1 MAVTENSNK
10 PVGKLTGLKLI
21 RAWYLLGA
29 LMLLVVGIAS
39 LMPAPQVGISDKV
52 SHVVTYAVLGAWF
65 GLLASNQLVLN
76 WTVAGLFVYGILIEL
91 LQGTTSYR
99 FAEWADV
106 VANGGGILIGATLY
120 FTPLKRLL
128 AYVDHRLARFVQ

>member
-1 MAVTENSNK
+1 MTENDSNAADR
-10 PVGKLTGLKLI
+10 PSGLKLI

-29 LMLLVVGIAS
+29 VMLLLVGVAS
-39 LMPAPQVGISDKV
+39 LMPAPQVGVSDKV
-52 SHVVTYAVLGAWF
+52 SHVATYAVLGAWF
-65 GLLASNQLVLN
+65 GLLASNRLVLS
-76 WTVAGLFVYGILIEL
+76 WTIVGLLGYGILLEL

-99 FAEWADV
+99 YAEWADV

-128 AYVDHRLARFVQ
+128 AYVDQRLARLVQ

>member
-1 MAVTENSNK
+1 MTENDNNS
-10 PVGKLTGLKLI
+10 PGKSSGLKLI

-29 LMLLVVGIAS
+29 LMLLLVAVAS
-39 LMPAPQVGISDKV
+39 LMPAPQVGVGDKV
-52 SHVVTYAVLGAWF
+52 SHLVTYAVLGAWF
-65 GLLASNQLVLN
+65 GLLASNRLILG
-76 WTVAGLFVYGILIEL
+76 WTVVGLLGYGILLEL

-106 VANGGGILIGATLY
+106 VANGGGILIGTALC

-128 AYVDHRLARFVQ
+128 AYVDQRLARFIQ